1 MTCSLA
7 LCTCSLDAQVGQEGI
22 GKADQMQV
30 CNCRPVGAILVMTQ
44 PQQLLDV
51 FQPLLNGPA
60 LFVRP
65 DDVRG
70 ESCGASVTSPR
81 ILLACLSARRL
92 RAGGQL
98 ADLQPASIHK
108 AIAERPIRLREVA
121 GVRTAPPKQIAPIA
135 TSVELPALL
144 EQAPIALQ
152 GGGKMKLLL
161 AAGLHN
167 RGTQI
172 IGIEQHHDLDTRRRC
187 ALPMSCAAN
196 SVVLW
201 KGTPTV
207 GHCAFLT

>member
-1 MTCSLA
+1 M
-7 LCTCSLDAQVGQEGI
+7 
-22 GKADQMQV
+22 
-30 CNCRPVGAILVMTQ
+30 LVMTE

-51 FQPLLNGPA
+51 FHPRLNGPA
-60 LFVRP
+60 LVVRP

-70 ESCGASVTSPR
+70 GPRRGVRDEPKDLVGRAFPQADDVPGA
-81 ILLACLSARRL
+81 AR
-92 RAGGQL
+92 

-108 AIAERPIRLREVA
+108 AIADRPIRLREVE
-121 GVRTAPPKQIAPIA
+121 GVRTAPPKPMAPIA
-135 TSVELPALL
+135 TSVELPSPL
-144 EQAPIALQ
+144 EQAPMALQ
-152 GGGKMKLLL
+152 GGSNMKLLR

-187 ALPMSCAAN
+187 ASRMSCAAN

>member
-1 MTCSLA
+1 MT
-7 LCTCSLDAQVGQEGI
+7 E
-22 GKADQMQV
+22 
-30 CNCRPVGAILVMTQ
+30 
-44 PQQLLDV
+44 PQQLLHV

-60 LFVRP
+60 FFVRP

-70 ESCGASVTSPR
+70 GKLRGVRDEPEDLFGRAFARADHVQGAE
-81 ILLACLSARRL
+81 
-92 RAGGQL
+92 L
-98 ADLQPASIHK
+98 ADLQPAGIHK
-108 AIAERPIRLREVA
+108 VIADLPIRLREVE

-187 ALPMSCAAN
+187 ALPDELRCQLRGL
-196 SVVLW
+196 V
-201 KGTPTV
+201 
-207 GHCAFLT
+207 